1 MEEYP
6 PEYYQFFISFNSED
20 FYTCHDL
27 LEDIWMSDKGNLFIK
42 GLLQMCVGLYHYS
55 YGNLIG
61 AISMLNV
68 AQEYLN
74 SYRPYY
80 WNLDVDRVLEHIKEC
95 LAIIPAAG
103 EKRTTIKELPA
114 LPTLHIYLR

>member
-55 YGNLIG
+55 YGNLKG
-61 AISMLNV
+61 ATSMLNV

-80 WNLDVDRVLEHIKEC
+80 WNLDVDQVLEHIKEC